1 MKRAVS
7 ERQLSWVKA
16 EFEALTTILR
26 TAIVPEAITLR
37 GCEVANSAK
46 AFELRKKE
54 ATELATQYAA
64 GEISPEEAN
73 RRLVAYDRRWGEAIY
88 GVSAAENLSDK
99 QILDQID
106 QARSDTKRAFTAAIT
121 SRDIPRSGR

>member
-1 MKRAVS
+1 MSDSDQPDSQGALSPREVS
-7 ERQLSWVKA
+7 QWA
-16 EFEALTTILR
+16 EQ
-26 TAIVPEAITLR
+26 
-37 GCEVANSAK
+37 EVTNSAK